1 MPSVQV
7 RIFGIA
13 ISSVLPCLH
22 WPLEARATLLNSYR
36 ILSPITS
43 KEGDLQMSYGFIC
56 DQCHFRP
63 GLDDIDD
70 YIRTHRISSRTG
82 ERASKNLRWPV
93 RCRSCERN
101 KKRFQ
106 RMQRRLEKIW
116 DASYNQSSPKYK
128 RPKLITFALPSEMT
142 ENPSG
147 EEFVQRLDK
156 LLPKARKILTDN
168 GVRGGTYV
176 IECTTRFVVADP
188 QGNLV
193 FAWKHHAHVH
203 MVAVAP
209 FVHRT
214 KLKSFCESLM
224 PIGLGRINYV
234 APQGKY
240 KDAVRQVARYIGKY
254 LVKDNRN
261 SRTFGVMRGK
271 STPPIPSDKADKC
284 SEPRR
289 VP

>member
-1 MPSVQV
+1 M
-7 RIFGIA
+7 
-13 ISSVLPCLH
+13 
-22 WPLEARATLLNSYR
+22 T
-36 ILSPITS
+36 
-43 KEGDLQMSYGFIC
+43 YGFTC
-56 DQCHFRP
+56 DECHFVP
-63 GLDDIDD
+63 GQSDIDD
-70 YIRTHRISSRTG
+70 YIRTDRISKRTG
-82 ERASKNLRWPV
+82 ERATKNLRWPV
-93 RCRSCERN
+93 RCASCERN

-106 RMQRRLEKIW
+106 RMHRRLEKIW
-116 DASYNQSSPKYK
+116 DASYAQTSPRYK
-128 RPKLITFALPSEMT
+128 RPKLITFALPSEIT

-147 EEFVQRLDK
+147 EEFVTALNK
-156 LLPKARKILTDN
+156 LLPKARTILQNN

-261 SRTFGVMRGK
+261 SRTFGVMRGA
-271 STPPIPSDKADKC
+271 TPPTPSDKPDKRN
-284 SEPRR
+284 E
-289 VP
+289 